1 MRCLNRNKVKF
12 FYALYE
18 GREFIT
24 DEYGNVTGEYMVKY
38 GNPVEFFAIFQ
49 QLWVRHK
56 HVNLGKAYPMTK

>member
-1 MRCLNRNKVKF
+1 MRCLNRNKVRF

-38 GNPVEFFAIFQ
+38 GNPVEFFA
-49 QLWVRHK
+49 
-56 HVNLGKAYPMTK
+56 NGYG